1 MKVDDVDKY
10 DSENTLVDDV
20 TWDIVLEPAL
30 KDDPG
35 VAETHGRLLLYVKEA
50 VETGSEGSAPAG
62 NTLMEGIHRV
72 FLCTHAFELAR
83 RLWVLSLEGYLTPP
97 NEPEPVIKKALEAG
111 WSETLSGRRRSAAR
125 ARKTKSR
132 QAAEGE

>member
-1 MKVDDVDKY
+1 LYWNLLLK
-10 DSENTLVDDV
+10 T
-20 TWDIVLEPAL
+20 TPAL
-30 KDDPG
+30 PKFL
-35 VAETHGRLLLYVKEA
+35 ARLLLYVKET
-50 VETGSEGSAPAG
+50 VDSGSEEAAPAG

-72 FLCTHAFELAR
+72 FLYTHAFELAR
-83 RLWVLSLEGYLTPP
+83 RLWVLSLEGHLTPP